1 MKNMLK
7 IEQDAL
13 TLQMAKDKAV
23 LDLIKSLKNQVDNY
37 DLGIKLI
44 IDALEKISTSLDNLT
59 EEVEKIK
66 LKV

>member
-1 MKNMLK
+1 MLK